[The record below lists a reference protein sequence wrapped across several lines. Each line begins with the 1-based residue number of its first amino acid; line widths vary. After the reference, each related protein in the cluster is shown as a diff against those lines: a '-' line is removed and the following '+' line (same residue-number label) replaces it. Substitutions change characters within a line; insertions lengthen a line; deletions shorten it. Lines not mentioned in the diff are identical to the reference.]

1 MGGVQG
7 GEGHRSAGF
16 QVVEEI
22 RPEEAEEDAGRARAG
37 RHCPPPPPGREK
49 AAGAR
54 SGVGCGDREAPA
66 LREERLRLREGGETG
81 RVVSAAPP
89 APVRQPPYGPAP
101 LAFLLRAGTAHPRPR
116 AAPGFIP
123 VTLTS
128 GLKHQNAEM
137 EPGKGVSRAA
147 L

>member
-1 MGGVQG
+1 MKATVLQDSRWWRKSGLRKQRRMQG
-7 GEGHRSAGF
+7 ELGLEGTA
-16 QVVEEI
+16 
-22 RPEEAEEDAGRARAG
+22 
-37 RHCPPPPPGREK
+37 PPPPGREK